1 MLHGAVVEQRTS
13 VAAFLA
19 FRTGVAA
26 RTAASTR
33 IAFATDAP
41 YECPHSVSHG
51 KGNDDI
57 GEDGLHLLS
66 EKLKVR
72 S

>member
-1 MLHGAVVEQRTS
+1 MVTTVKQRTS
-13 VAAFLA
+13 VATFLA

-33 IAFATDAP
+33 IALATDAP
-41 YECPHSVSHG
+41 YEGPYSVSHG
-51 KGNDDI
+51 KGNDNI
-57 GEDGLHLLS
+57 GDDGLHLLS